1 MGENETNGGG
11 VTGHTEHV
19 WHLPNTTNK
28 MYFLMDRWDE
38 IISQTCS
45 WENMEANIDT
55 ALGKSD
61 INKQLKEHQSKT
73 KQIFLKIKNL

>member
-19 WHLPNTTNK
+19 GHLPNTTYK